1 MWKGYFYDWQ
11 RGNVFHN
18 RVIMLP
24 KNYQRCLDD
33 AYHVT
38 KKPDNGTS
46 AEVNFVQVQDIK
58 RASWMTSGTYHLP
71 YLS

>member
-1 MWKGYFYDWQ
+1 MS
-11 RGNVFHN
+11 
-18 RVIMLP
+18 LA
-24 KNYQRCLDD
+24 LDD

-38 KKPDNGTS
+38 EKPDNGTS